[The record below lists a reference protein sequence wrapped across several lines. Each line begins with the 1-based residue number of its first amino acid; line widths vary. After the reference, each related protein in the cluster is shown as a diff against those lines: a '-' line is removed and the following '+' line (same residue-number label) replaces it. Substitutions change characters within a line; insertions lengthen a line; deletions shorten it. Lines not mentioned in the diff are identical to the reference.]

1 MEELTPEEVKVLIK
15 ASWIARQKGIKQSI
29 SVKEICQK
37 AGISRKT
44 GYQWLK
50 QEQAAIGKKQEEDQN
65 HADIS
70 DKYEKLL
77 KENAWLRFENE
88 GIRLSM
94 EIHGLGDALN
104 KKPIRMGRKK
114 QSSWFLSQK

>member
-15 ASWIARQKGIKQSI
+15 ASWIARQKGIKQGL

-50 QEQAAIGKKQEEDQN
+50 QEEASKAKKQEEEKTQ
-65 HADIS
+65 ADIS

-94 EIHGLGDALN
+94 EIHGLGDVI
-104 KKPIRMGRKK
+104 KKNSI
-114 QSSWFLSQK
+114 

>member
-1 MEELTPEEVKVLIK
+1 MEELTPEEVKLLIK
-15 ASWIARQKGIKQSI
+15 ASWIARQKGIKQSL

-50 QEQAAIGKKQEEDQN
+50 QDEAARAKRQGEDQN
-65 HADIS
+65 QADIS

-94 EIHGLGDALN
+94 EIHGLGDAI
-104 KKPIRMGRKK
+104 KKNSI
-114 QSSWFLSQK
+114 

>member
-1 MEELTPEEVKVLIK
+1 MDELTQEEVKILIK
-15 ASWIARQKGIKQSI
+15 ASWIARKKGIKQSA

-50 QEQAAIGKKQEEDQN
+50 QEEALAAKKQQEEQKHEN
-65 HADIS
+65 IS
-70 DKYEKLL
+70 EKYQTLL
-77 KENAWLRFENE
+77 KENTWLRFENE

-94 EIHGLGDALN
+94 EIHGLEDVI
-104 KKPIRMGRKK
+104 KKNSI
-114 QSSWFLSQK
+114 

>member
-50 QEQAAIGKKQEEDQN
+50 QEQAAMSKKQEEDQN
-65 HADIS
+65 HAEIS

-94 EIHGLGDALN
+94 EIHGLGDALK
-104 KKPIRMGRKK
+104 KKPI
-114 QSSWFLSQK
+114 

>member
-1 MEELTPEEVKVLIK
+1 MEELTPEEVKLLIK
-15 ASWIARQKGIKQSI
+15 ASWIARQKGIKQSL

-50 QEQAAIGKKQEEDQN
+50 QEEAARAKRQGEDQN
-65 HADIS
+65 QADIS

-94 EIHGLGDALN
+94 EIHGLGDAI
-104 KKPIRMGRKK
+104 KKNSI
-114 QSSWFLSQK
+114 

>member
-1 MEELTPEEVKVLIK
+1 MEELTPEEVKLLIK
-15 ASWIARQKGIKQSI
+15 ASWIARKKGIRQSL

-50 QEQAAIGKKQEEDQN
+50 QEEAALSKKQEEDQN

-70 DKYEKLL
+70 DRYDKLL
-77 KENAWLRFENE
+77 KENTWLRFENE

-94 EIHGLGDALN
+94 EIHGLGDVI
-104 KKPIRMGRKK
+104 KKNSI
-114 QSSWFLSQK
+114 